1 LCGGRSRWGGA
12 AKRVS
17 IANGL
22 SDRSPTASHIIIESQ
37 SLLIGEG
44 TMTVMP
50 IIKPTLPALEDV
62 FDLVRAGWEAG
73 TVTVGPTVRALE
85 EEACRATGARYAVA
99 LSCCTAGLMLVPQAL
114 GLRPGMEV
122 IVPSFTFAAT
132 AQALLWNR
140 LVPVFCDCLPGTC
153 TLDPADVERNLT
165 PLTGAICGV
174 TIYGLPPDIGALLD
188 IGRRARVPVY
198 FDSAQGLGSTYKSQP
213 LGSFGACEV
222 FSLSPTKVVTGI
234 EAGLLTTNDRALADR
249 VRSMR
254 DYGKDPVKGEE
265 MVHLGLSARISE
277 LHAAVALLG
286 LRRVEELVKAR
297 SERIALYRDRLG
309 RLPGCS
315 VQEFPPD
322 RTTSGNYFVLFI
334 GEGARRT
341 RDEMYDELK
350 QRGIQTK
357 RYFYPPVHAQAVFQH
372 YPMRLSA
379 RLAQTDRAGREG
391 LALPLYSHM
400 TEREIDAV
408 CAEVERL
415 LAYEMPRT
423 KAA

>member
-1 LCGGRSRWGGA
+1 
-12 AKRVS
+12 
-17 IANGL
+17 
-22 SDRSPTASHIIIESQ
+22 
-37 SLLIGEG
+37 
-44 TMTVMP
+44 MTTMP
-50 IIKPTLPALEDV
+50 IIRPTLPPLEDV
-62 FDLVRAGWEAG
+62 LTMLRSGWESG
-73 TVTVGPTVRALE
+73 IVTVGPTARSLE
-85 EEACRATGARYAVA
+85 EEACRHTGARYAVA
-99 LSCCTAGLMLVPQAL
+99 LSSCTAGLMLIPQAL

-153 TLDPADVERNLT
+153 TLDPADVERNVT

-174 TIYGLPPDIGALLD
+174 TIYGLPPDIDALLD
-188 IGRRARVPVY
+188 VGRRANVPVY

-234 EAGLLTTNDRALADR
+234 EAGLLTTNDRAIADR

-254 DYGKDPVKGEE
+254 DYGKDPDKGEE

-277 LHAAVALLG
+277 LHAAVGLLG
-286 LRRVEELVKAR
+286 LRRAHELVKAR
-297 SERIALYRDRLG
+297 SERIALYRDRLAN
-309 RLPGCS
+309 LPGCR
-315 VQEFPPD
+315 VQQFPYD

-334 GEGARRT
+334 GSGARRS
-341 RDEMYDELK
+341 RDEVYEELK

-357 RYFYPPVHAQAVFQH
+357 RYFYPPVHAQAVFQR
-372 YPMRLSA
+372 YPMRLSD
-379 RLAQTDRAGREG
+379 RLTHTEKASREG

-400 TEREIDAV
+400 TEEEIDVV
-408 CAEVERL
+408 CTEVDRL
-415 LAYEMPRT
+415 LAYHVPHS
-423 KAA
+423 KAV